1 MSTVDLTTSE
11 DHLTTFIA
19 RELRGVR
26 TAWESLDGPPC
37 PTWTWEDLKEV
48 LLSFATTPLEEL
60 VIRGGLSGLRKQA
73 QFKPPEMVLGDILK
87 LAGAAQDLTFRRST
101 SALLGDDEMT

>member
-19 RELRGVR
+19 KELQGVR
-26 TAWESLDGPPC
+26 TAWESLEGPSC

-73 QFKPPEMVLGDILK
+73 QFKPPEMILSEVLR

-101 SALLGDDEMT
+101 STLLGDDEMT